1 MHIIIKNKSLT
12 YNDYKVKCSL
22 GKRGIGVKKREGDLI
37 TPRGTFKITKLLYRK
52 ERVRNL
58 KTNLKKNIIYKS
70 MGWCDDARSKNYNKL
85 IKLPFKYSFER
96 LYRKDN
102 IYDIILVLDFNMN
115 PIKKYKGSAIFIH
128 VAKNNYKKTKGCI
141 AIKKKD
147 FIPLLRK
154 INKRTKVKVT

>member
-1 MHIIIKNKSLT
+1 MHILIKNKSLT

-102 IYDIILVLDFNMN
+102 IYDIILVLNFNMN
-115 PIKKYKGSAIFIH
+115 PIEKNKGSAIFIH
-128 VAKNNYKKTKGCI
+128 VAKNNYKRTKD
-141 AIKKKD
+141 ALSKKD
-147 FIPLLRK
+147 FIHLLRK
-154 INKRTKVKVT
+154 LIKKQK

>member
-1 MHIIIKNKSLT
+1 MHILIKNKSLT

-154 INKRTKVKVT
+154 INKKTKVRVI

>member
-1 MHIIIKNKSLT
+1 
-12 YNDYKVKCSL
+12 
-22 GKRGIGVKKREGDLI
+22 
-37 TPRGTFKITKLLYRK
+37 
-52 ERVRNL
+52 
-58 KTNLKKNIIYKS
+58 
-70 MGWCDDARSKNYNKL
+70 MGWCDDARSKDYNKL

-147 FIPLLRK
+147 LILLLRK
-154 INKRTKVKVT
+154 INKRTKVKVI

>member
-1 MHIIIKNKSLT
+1 MHILIKNKSLT

-58 KTNLKKNIIYKS
+58 KTNFKKNMIYKR
-70 MGWCDDARSKNYNKL
+70 MGWCDDARSKDYNKL

-147 FIPLLRK
+147 LILLLRK
-154 INKRTKVKVT
+154 INKRTKVKVI